1 MIEYLLF
8 LFMFTTTLICVIG
21 LTIMLI
27 LTCKFA
33 NEVIR
38 FKLLFY
44 FATKFNLSAN
54 EKEFIKSYDSY
65 FLFTHKYDEML
76 KDCSFFSIDKP
87 KTVKD
92 GIELMIYLNEC
103 NYD

>member
-8 LFMFTTTLICVIG
+8 VFMFIATLICVIG
-21 LTIMLI
+21 VITMSALTFR
-27 LTCKFA
+27 FA

-44 FATKFNLSAN
+44 YITKFNLSTN
-54 EKEFIKSYDSY
+54 EKEFIKSYNSY
-65 FLFTHKYDEML
+65 FLFTHEYDEML

-87 KTVKD
+87 NTIKD
-92 GIELMIYLNEC
+92 GIEIMIYLKEN
-103 NYD
+103 DDD